1 MSEHAHPEVL
11 VDTHWLL
18 DHLCGVPSLISC
30 DQISVLISIR
40 LPSKLALTIRYF
52 AGNNCNCLWEF

>member
-40 LPSKLALTIRYF
+40 LPSKTCSHDQVFRRK
-52 AGNNCNCLWEF
+52 